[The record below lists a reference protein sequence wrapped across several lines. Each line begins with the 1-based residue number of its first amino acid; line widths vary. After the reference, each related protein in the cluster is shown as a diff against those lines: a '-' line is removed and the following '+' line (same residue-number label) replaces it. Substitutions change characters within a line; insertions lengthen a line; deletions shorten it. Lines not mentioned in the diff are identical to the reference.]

1 MKTIKIL
8 FGLFALIA
16 IAYFSFTSEALAS
29 LAVLPV
35 LASMGDADKQE
46 FAAGMVE
53 AMRRENPGMNN
64 TYIGVGDETISFSG
78 GNSQSFVDE
87 INNTAEFSIRLTNS
101 TPSMQK
107 VVLFPGYFNTFGLR
121 KEAVQCPVITTT
133 VVSVLVGEVPT
144 NITVISSIVQN
155 EVEAVIGY
163 IFHDITAIVAAGINI
178 DAVIAD
184 ATIKTG
190 LVCESLS
197 KGTIQDFIKFCMR
210 NPTRITEMT
219 VASNNVQQYN
229 RKITIKRLNPTN
241 DFGDLHYIRL
251 QEFFKTGQYRTE
263 KIIVDTDKYD
273 MQFDDQSIIIFE
285 IESANGEVATVTD
298 ITMKLG
304 ASLNKA
310 SWLNSKAAFA
320 KRVIRSASAGLANLI
335 K

>member
-8 FGLFALIA
+8 FAFFALIA
-16 IAYFSFTSEALAS
+16 IAFLSTTVDSFAS
-29 LAVLPV
+29 LALLPV
-35 LASMGDADKQE
+35 VASMTDAEKQDLASAMTD
-46 FAAGMVE
+46 
-53 AMRRENPGMNN
+53 AMRRENPGMNS
-64 TYIGVGDETISFSG
+64 TYLGIGDETISFSG

-101 TPSMQK
+101 TSTMQK

-121 KEAVQCPVITTT
+121 KETVQCPVITTN
-133 VVSVLVGEVPT
+133 VVSVLIGGVPT
-144 NITVISSIVQN
+144 NITVISSIVQH
-155 EVEAVIGY
+155 EVEAVVGY
-163 IFHDITAIVAAGINI
+163 ILHDTAAILAAGINI

-197 KGTIQDFIKFCMR
+197 KGTVQDFIQFCMK

-229 RKITIKRLNPTN
+229 RRITIKRLNPTN

-285 IESANGEVATVTD
+285 IESANGEVPTVTD

-310 SWLNSKAAFA
+310 SWLNSKAAIA